1 MRVEMDPVDRR
12 VDPEEVMMDT
22 MDGGKL
28 GGTKKIVIDEALEV
42 DPGDGDHSAE
52 TAVEVTT
59 MMKMTVMETD
69 HEELVRDEAGVGLA
83 DVARGNSAPSS
94 GNCP

>member
-59 MMKMTVMETD
+59 MMKMTARQMD
-69 HEELVRDEAGVGLA
+69 QEELVQDEAGAELA
-83 DVARGNSAPSS
+83 GVARGNSAPSS
-94 GNCP
+94 GRCP